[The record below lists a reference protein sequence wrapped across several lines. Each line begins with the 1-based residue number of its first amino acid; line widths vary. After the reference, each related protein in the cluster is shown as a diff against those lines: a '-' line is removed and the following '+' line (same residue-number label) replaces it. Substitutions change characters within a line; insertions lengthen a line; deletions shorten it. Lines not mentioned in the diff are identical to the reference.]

1 MLIEERKTNTN
12 SSYKL
17 LFGDPILG
25 ELMSRIN
32 SANIG
37 LGYALEAYYEEHST
51 IDGIVWKEKVDV
63 GEKKKIE
70 PDMMYDDGEF
80 LHIGEVKMG
89 VDFDTKK
96 SKSEILNL
104 HKLKKH
110 FEDIGKKVKL
120 YFISHLAMNE
130 KAMIKGLKGNAT
142 SDINLLTGEMFCSWL
157 GADYKEFNETVT
169 PKDHIVKNIIYGYNI
184 FKDAMIRFGLEDKL

>member
-17 LFGDPILG
+17 LFGDPTLG

-96 SKSEILNL
+96 SKSEMNNL
-104 HKLKKH
+104 HTLKKH
-110 FEDIGKKVKL
+110 FEKIGKKVKL
-120 YFISHLAMNE
+120 YFTSHLAMNE

-142 SDINLLTGEMFCSWL
+142 SDINLFTGEMFCSWL

>member
-96 SKSEILNL
+96 SKSEMNNL
-104 HKLKKH
+104 HTLKKH
-110 FEDIGKKVKL
+110 FEKIGKKVKL
-120 YFISHLAMNE
+120 YFTSHLAMNE

-142 SDINLLTGEMFCSWL
+142 SDINLFTGEMFCSWL
-157 GADYKEFNETVT
+157 GADYKKFNETVT

-184 FKDAMIRFGLEDKL
+184 FKDTMIRFGLEDKL

>member
-17 LFGDPILG
+17 LFGDPTLG

-110 FEDIGKKVKL
+110 LEDIGKKVKL

>member
-1 MLIEERKTNTN
+1 MLIEERKTNIN

-17 LFGDPILG
+17 LFGDPTLG

-120 YFISHLAMNE
+120 YFISHLAE
-130 KAMIKGLKGNAT
+130 DEEAMKKGLKGNAT
-142 SDINLLTGEMFCSWL
+142 LDINLLTGEMFCSWL

-184 FKDAMIRFGLEDKL
+184 FKDAMIRFELEDKL

>member
-1 MLIEERKTNTN
+1 MLIKSRNSNPN

-17 LFGDPILG
+17 LFGDVALG
-25 ELMSRIN
+25 EWASQTN

-37 LGYALEAYYEEHST
+37 LGYALEKYYEEHST
-51 IDGIVWKEKVDV
+51 LGNIVWKEKVDI

-80 LHIGEVKMG
+80 LHIGELKMG
-89 VDFDTKK
+89 TVFDTKK
-96 SKSEILNL
+96 ARGEILNL

-110 FEDIGKKVKL
+110 FEDNGKKVKL

-142 SDINLLTGEMFCSWL
+142 SDINLLTGEMFCTWL
-157 GADYKEFNETVT
+157 GVDYEAFNESVT
-169 PKDHIVKNIIYGYNI
+169 PQADKEQNIIDGYNI
-184 FKDAMIRFGLEDKL
+184 YKDAMIRYGLEDKL

>member
-80 LHIGEVKMG
+80 LHIGEVKMV

-120 YFISHLAMNE
+120 YFISHLAE
-130 KAMIKGLKGNAT
+130 DEEAMKKGLKGNAT
-142 SDINLLTGEMFCSWL
+142 PDINLLTGEMFCSWL
-157 GADYKEFNETVT
+157 GADYEEFNETVT
-169 PKDHIVKNIIYGYNI
+169 PKDHIVKNTIYCYNI
-184 FKDAMIRFGLEDKL
+184 YKDAMIRFGLEDKL

>member
-17 LFGDPILG
+17 LFGDSILG
-25 ELMSRIN
+25 EFMSRIN

-80 LHIGEVKMG
+80 LHIGEVKM
-89 VDFDTKK
+89 
-96 SKSEILNL
+96 E
-104 HKLKKH
+104 
-110 FEDIGKKVKL
+110 
-120 YFISHLAMNE
+120 
-130 KAMIKGLKGNAT
+130 
-142 SDINLLTGEMFCSWL
+142 
-157 GADYKEFNETVT
+157 
-169 PKDHIVKNIIYGYNI
+169 
-184 FKDAMIRFGLEDKL
+184 

>member
-17 LFGDPILG
+17 LFGDPTLG

-120 YFISHLAMNE
+120 YFISHLAE
-130 KAMIKGLKGNAT
+130 DEEAMKKGLKGNAT

-184 FKDAMIRFGLEDKL
+184 FKDAMIRFELEDKL

>member
-17 LFGDPILG
+17 LFGDPTLG

>member
-1 MLIEERKTNTN
+1 MLIEERKTNIN

-17 LFGDPILG
+17 LFGDPTLG

-120 YFISHLAMNE
+120 YFISHLAE
-130 KAMIKGLKGNAT
+130 DEEAMMKGLKGNAT
-142 SDINLLTGEMFCSWL
+142 LDINLLTGEMFCSWL

-169 PKDHIVKNIIYGYNI
+169 PKDHIVKNIISGYNI
-184 FKDAMIRFGLEDKL
+184 FKDAMIRFELEDKL

>member
-17 LFGDPILG
+17 LFGDPTLG

-157 GADYKEFNETVT
+157 GADYKKFNETVT

-184 FKDAMIRFGLEDKL
+184 FKNAMIRFGLEDKL

>member
-17 LFGDPILG
+17 LFGDPTLG

-120 YFISHLAMNE
+120 YFTSHLAMNE

-142 SDINLLTGEMFCSWL
+142 SDINLFTGEMFCSWL

-169 PKDHIVKNIIYGYNI
+169 PKDHIVKNIIYVYNI
-184 FKDAMIRFGLEDKL
+184 FKNAMIKFGLEDKL

>member
-17 LFGDPILG
+17 LFGDSILG
-25 ELMSRIN
+25 EFMSRIN

>member
-17 LFGDPILG
+17 LFGDSILG
-25 ELMSRIN
+25 EFMSRIN

-120 YFISHLAMNE
+120 YFTSHLAMNE

-184 FKDAMIRFGLEDKL
+184 FKNAMIRFGLEDKL

>member
-17 LFGDPILG
+17 LFGDSILG

-184 FKDAMIRFGLEDKL
+184 FKNAMIRFGLEDKL

>member
-96 SKSEILNL
+96 SKSEMNNL
-104 HKLKKH
+104 HTLKKH
-110 FEDIGKKVKL
+110 FEGIGKKVKL
-120 YFISHLAMNE
+120 YFTSHLAMNE

-184 FKDAMIRFGLEDKL
+184 FKNAMIRFGLEDKL

>member
-1 MLIEERKTNTN
+1 MLIEERKTNIN

-17 LFGDPILG
+17 LFGDPTLG

-96 SKSEILNL
+96 SKSEMNNL
-104 HKLKKH
+104 HKLKNH
-110 FEDIGKKVKL
+110 FEKIGKKVKL
-120 YFISHLAMNE
+120 YFISHLAENKE
-130 KAMIKGLKGNAT
+130 AMKKGLKGNAT
-142 SDINLLTGEMFCSWL
+142 SDISLLTGEMFCSWL
-157 GADYKEFNETVT
+157 GADYNTFNETVT
-169 PKDHIVKNIIYGYNI
+169 PKDHVIKNIMYGYNI
-184 FKDAMIRFGLEDKL
+184 FKNAMIRHGLEKYL

>member
-1 MLIEERKTNTN
+1 MLIEERKTNIN

-17 LFGDPILG
+17 LFGDPTLG

-96 SKSEILNL
+96 FKSEILNL

-120 YFISHLAMNE
+120 YFISHLAE
-130 KAMIKGLKGNAT
+130 DEEAMKKGLKGNAT
-142 SDINLLTGEMFCSWL
+142 LDINLLTGEMFCSWL

-184 FKDAMIRFGLEDKL
+184 FKDAMIRFELEDKL

>member
-17 LFGDPILG
+17 LFGDPTLG

-96 SKSEILNL
+96 SKSEMNNL

-120 YFISHLAMNE
+120 YFTSHLAMNE

-142 SDINLLTGEMFCSWL
+142 SDINLFTGEMFCSWL

-184 FKDAMIRFGLEDKL
+184 FKNAMIKFGLEDKL

>member
-17 LFGDPILG
+17 LFGDPTLG

-142 SDINLLTGEMFCSWL
+142 PDINLMTGEMFCSWL

>member
-17 LFGDPILG
+17 LFGDPTLG

-110 FEDIGKKVKL
+110 LEDIGKKVKL
-120 YFISHLAMNE
+120 YFISHLAE
-130 KAMIKGLKGNAT
+130 DEEAMKKGLKGNAT
-142 SDINLLTGEMFCSWL
+142 PDINLLTGEMFCSWL

-184 FKDAMIRFGLEDKL
+184 FKDAMIRFELEDKL